1 MQKLKES
8 GVNWIGKI
16 PPDWKLNKI
25 AYIYEER
32 NEKTSEQKNPP
43 LSVTQNGIVP
53 KLDKVAKSRHNDVR
67 KLVCKNDFVINS
79 RSDRRG
85 ACGIAEQDGSVSLIY
100 LVIKPKK
107 NVNNLYYSYV
117 FKCDVFSEEFY
128 RQGSGIVDDLWSTK
142 WKNMKQIYVPCP
154 SIQIQEAIANFLN
167 EKCSQI
173 NLVIEMQ
180 KSIIIKLRE
189 YRQAIIS
196 ETVTKGLNKSAIFK
210 ETNIEWIGKIPKNWK
225 IIRLKFCTTTQNKK
239 RSSLELEL
247 KYIGLENIESNT
259 GKYIETENVYDKNQ
273 TIFCDLGNVIFSKLR
288 PYLAKAYEVTTQSC
302 CSREFV
308 VFENFSGNSSYL
320 KYIFL
325 SDWFIK
331 IVDASTYGTKMPRAG
346 IEFIKNMQIPLS
358 EVKEQDEIVEYLNN
372 VCMEIDLEVHNRNDL
387 LDRLLKYKKSLI
399 YEAVTGKIRV

>member
-16 PPDWKLNKI
+16 PSDWKLNKI

-85 ACGIAEQDGSVSLIY
+85 ACGIAGQDGSVSLIY

-117 FKCDVFSEEFY
+117 FKCNVFSEEFY

-154 SIQIQEAIANFLN
+154 SIQIQEAIASYLN
-167 EKCSQI
+167 DKCSQI

-180 KSIIIKLRE
+180 KNIIIKLRE

-210 ETNIEWIGKIPKNWK
+210 ESNIECIGKIPKNWK

-239 RSSLELEL
+239 RISSELEL

-259 GKYIETENVYDKNQ
+259 GKFIETENVYDKNQ
-273 TIFCDLGNVIFSKLR
+273 TIFCNSGNVIFSKLR
-288 PYLAKAYEVTTQSC
+288 PYLAKAYEVTKKSC

-346 IEFIKNMQIPLS
+346 IEFIKNMQIPLP
-358 EVKEQDEIVEYLNN
+358 EVKEQDEIVEYLNT
-372 VCMEIDLEVHNRNDL
+372 VCTEIDLEVHNRNHL